1 MNGGGRWKQ
10 GPWWIPPLFA
20 ALILTAITTAPETTG
35 RLAHAILHGGV
46 TAAQTATNTNSDSGQ
61 VKAQQISFELPT
73 PNPGPPSPQTGPP
86 ATWQPRK

>member
-46 TAAQTATNTNSDSGQ
+46 TAAQTATNNDSGQ